1 MTYLRQPSPLE
12 FSYIATDEPHASP
25 LVNQLTIVGEGDID
39 TARLQSALDQAIAAN
54 PGLGVRLRGMWG
66 WRVWDSNGARPR
78 VQEVHAP
85 DWQGNT
91 SEDAPCYGAP
101 VNLRKDPVCQLIK
114 IRTTD
119 KLYLLFRLHHA
130 VTDGR
135 GTIHLMNDVFRI
147 LRGEAPIGSTSTK
160 TEWDIAMSQERPPR
174 PVVEG
179 DCLPIIKGTL
189 RADVR
194 GYHWYRFDWKGNKN
208 KLAAKLLFAA
218 GVLARKHHGEG
229 KVLFRVPADLRRYMA
244 PEEGISVANCSGA
257 IDMEIPT
264 DADVNS
270 IRSQLV
276 RAMRNKEDISPFAE
290 NMKIARWLPRSVFL
304 PKPQQLQQT
313 HASQRYRM
321 SGIVSFMGDVNMDMF
336 ACEGFTPVSQFGVPI
351 PFENRPLII
360 TGGTYGDVT
369 NLVVACPRAVATM
382 DELKAFAGEL
392 AQTLDGL

>member
-1 MTYLRQPSPLE
+1 MSYLRQPSPLE
-12 FSYIATDEPHASP
+12 FSYIATDEPDASP

-54 PGLGVRLRGMWG
+54 PGLNVRLKGLWG
-66 WRVWDSNGARPR
+66 WRVWDGRGVRPT
-78 VQEVHAP
+78 VQEIHAP
-85 DWQGNT
+85 HWQGDT
-91 SEDAPCYGAP
+91 SEGAPCYGAP
-101 VNLRKDPVCQLIK
+101 INLRKDPVCQLIK
-114 IRTTD
+114 IYTAD
-119 KLYLLFRLHHA
+119 KLYLLLRLHHA

-135 GTIHLMNDVFRI
+135 GSIHLMNDVFRI

-179 DCLPIIKGTL
+179 DCLPILKGTL
-189 RADVR
+189 RPEVR

-218 GVLARKHHGEG
+218 STLARKHHGDG

-244 PEEGISVANCSGA
+244 PEEGVSVANCTGA
-257 IDMEIPT
+257 IDLDISP
-264 DADVNS
+264 DADVNA
-270 IRSQLV
+270 IRSQLI
-276 RAMRNKEDISPFAE
+276 RAMRQKEDISPFSE
-290 NMKIARWLPRSVFL
+290 NMKIARWLPRSVFNA
-304 PKPQQLQQT
+304 KPEQLKQT
-313 HASQRYRM
+313 HEKQRYRM

-336 ACEGFTPVSQFGVPI
+336 ACDSFTPVSQFGVPI

-360 TGGTYGDVT
+360 TGGSYGDVT

-382 DELKAFAGEL
+382 DELKEFAGEL
-392 AQTLDGL
+392 AASLEAL